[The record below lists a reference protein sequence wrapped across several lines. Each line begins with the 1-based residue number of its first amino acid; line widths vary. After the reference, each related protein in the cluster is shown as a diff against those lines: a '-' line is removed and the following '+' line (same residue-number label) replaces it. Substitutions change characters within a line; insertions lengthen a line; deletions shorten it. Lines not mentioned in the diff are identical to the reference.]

1 VIDLQ
6 TQQSFFK
13 NLARQFR
20 KKLGDGEAKTFLGSA
35 VYLINIGGNDYSI
48 PFTTNSSVL
57 QSISQEEFVDM
68 VIGNL
73 TIVIKVTKIIPI
85 QQNYYEIIFFF
96 HSILVIIAS

>member
-6 TQQSFFK
+6 TQLSFFK

-20 KKLGDGEAKTFLGSA
+20 KKLGDGEAKTFLGRA

-48 PFTTNSSVL
+48 PCTNFSVL

-85 QQNYYEIIFFF
+85 QQNYYQIIFFF
-96 HSILVIIAS
+96 HSILVIIVS